1 MRAPNPTPP
10 RDSAM
15 ARRRKGSSYRRRRR
29 RRRRAPAACGDNRID
44 DLTDDLLLIILRR
57 LDTRSALATAALSRR
72 WSGLAR
78 AGLEA
83 LDFMVGDILPPSYHR
98 CIQLHESASGVFN
111 GADELRTIV
120 ASIRRHERLAMRNM
134 VASINNFLDADDG
147 FAHGDGGG
155 GAPRRRISRLR
166 VEFIAT
172 HYHDCINRLVAKAV
186 DTWGVEDLEV
196 LGRTTYWRHHFQD
209 AHIFRRH
216 GLCNDPHR
224 SRLRSLKL
232 VDCVIPPL
240 QGFQALT
247 KLVLQDLRDS
257 TPAAAY
263 EAVCSAHAYSCKRC
277 TSSPAPASGAVVFS
291 LMPPGQ

>member
-1 MRAPNPTPP
+1 VEAARPPNPPRRPNTRGAGGRAEAVEVTPP
-10 RDSAM
+10 TLNPAAVEAAEAALGSGATLGRRCGEAADAD
-15 ARRRKGSSYRRRRR
+15 AANRRRQRTAVADACRWTAAPQRRRSPRCSPSPRR
-29 RRRRAPAACGDNRID
+29 PLPTAEHRRAP
-44 DLTDDLLLIILRR
+44 L
-57 LDTRSALATAALSRR
+57 
-72 WSGLAR
+72 GLPD
-78 AGLEA
+78 LEA
-83 LDFMVGDILPPSYHR
+83 
-98 CIQLHESASGVFN
+98 A
-111 GADELRTIV
+111 A
-120 ASIRRHERLAMRNM
+120 
-134 VASINNFLDADDG
+134 G
-147 FAHGDGGG
+147 FAATRRRSSERDGDGGG

-277 TSSPAPASGAVVFS
+277 TSSPAPASAAVVFS